1 MTMFK
6 RRDAWWEMD
15 GKAARSERRRHRFVA
30 SLAFM
35 TAIAATAGAATM
47 WWVQLGVAAV
57 LHARLGIL

>member
-1 MTMFK
+1 MMMFR

-15 GKAARSERRRHRFVA
+15 GKAARSERRRHKFVA
-30 SLAFM
+30 SFALV

-47 WWVQLGVAAV
+47 WWLQLGIAAI

>member
-1 MTMFK
+1 MTMFR

-15 GKAARSERRRHRFVA
+15 GKAARSERRRHKFVA
-30 SLAFM
+30 SFAFV

-47 WWVQLGVAAV
+47 WWLQLGIAAI